1 MGMHDQGG
9 VVHHQGVADQR
20 EVAERCRATCQGV
33 AESPTHQGEE
43 EAKRLAQREVAQRAI
58 HRPGGQ
64 VLDQKLAMSFLYNN
78 DRKGELTD
86 SPFIV
91 SRPLRDRDQLH
102 RG

>member
-1 MGMHDQGG
+1 
-9 VVHHQGVADQR
+9 
-20 EVAERCRATCQGV
+20 VAERRRATRQGV

-43 EAKRLAQREVAQRAI
+43 EAKRLAQREVAQREVAQRAI